1 MFKKL
6 QKQKIKN
13 YYKYTL
19 LFSIFRFPPYSHVEE
34 DLLLA
39 EFSEGAPQIGAE
51 LTPAQA
57 ILFPVV
63 CPRIHGCRYS
73 YKL

>member
-1 MFKKL
+1 MTDKL

-13 YYKYTL
+13 YNQYTL
-19 LFSIFRFPPYSHVEE
+19 LFSILRFPPYSHIEE

-39 EFSEGAPQIGAE
+39 EFSEGTPQIGAE

-57 ILFPVV
+57 ILLPVV
-63 CPRIHGCRYS
+63 CPRIHG
-73 YKL
+73 